1 MWPQLQ
7 IFCLLFKSSVLQP
20 RSIEEKSRYGRGALT
35 LIWSKRVCT
44 ATGHGFQTGGLESWT
59 GDTIS
64 LYYVV
69 S

>member
-20 RSIEEKSRYGRGALT
+20 RSIEEKSRYDRGALT

-44 ATGHGFQTGGLESWT
+44 AAGHGFQTWGLES
-59 GDTIS
+59 
-64 LYYVV
+64 
-69 S
+69 